1 MGRYTTIPQDAFEGL
16 QLDAGML
23 LDRFDIAAAAAGE
36 LGFTDEDI
44 ICATTG
50 GINPTCVAT
59 YSDFAEDVDNAPI
72 NLMEFKHLD
81 SWDCGIAT
89 TSLGMSPKLIKWALG
104 AADIDK
110 TNTGLIIPRRA
121 LKLTDFSD
129 LWWVGDRA
137 DGGFV
142 AINLKNALSSGGLSL
157 QTTKNG
163 KGQIT
168 LEIKGHVSL
177 KAQDEVPMQFYSID
191 PAEAVTY
198 TVSFDVDGGSAIE
211 DQTVESGATA
221 TRPENPTKT
230 GYLFDDWYTSSA
242 KTTKYDFATP
252 VTVDTVIYAKWVNA
266 YTVSFDTD
274 GGTEIENQTVAS
286 GGLATQPED
295 PTKDGYTFGGW
306 YDSDSLTTEFD
317 FDTPITEDTV
327 IYAKWS

>member
-104 AADIDK
+104 AADIDA
-110 TNTGLIIPRRA
+110 TNTGMIIPRRA
-121 LKLTDFSD
+121 LNLTDFSD

-163 KGQIT
+163 KGQIA

-177 KAQDEVPMQFYSID
+177 ADQNQVPMIFYSID

-198 TVSFDVDGGSAIE
+198 TVSFNTDGGSAIE
-211 DQTVESGATA
+211 AQTVESGAVA
-221 TRPENPTKT
+221 TRPANPTKE
-230 GYLFDDWYTSSA
+230 GFAFDNWYTSSA
-242 KTTKYDFATP
+242 LTTVFNFATP
-252 VTVDTVIYAKWVNA
+252 ITVDTVLYAKWINT
-266 YTVSFDTD
+266 YTVTFDTD
-274 GGTEIENQTVAS
+274 GGSEVEPQTVVS
-286 GGLATQPED
+286 GGTATQPED
-295 PTKDGYTFGGW
+295 PTKDSFTFDGW
-306 YDSDSLTTEFD
+306 YDSEDAEYD
-317 FDTPITEDTV
+317 FATPVTEDIT